1 MNPVQLMRGMTA
13 EDLAGKRFIR
23 LHYSADEEKT
33 KAWAEEKRAAEA
45 DPRNWDKQ
53 MEMRRVVTDGIPV
66 FARYNDAK
74 HCPKYTY
81 GDYLE
86 PIKDSLYF
94 MGWDAGQT
102 LSPACLLRE
111 LTPDLMVRDL
121 LEVVSISG
129 ESMEE
134 FAPRVQGDL
143 EQHYPSILN
152 SIRHHGD
159 ATIVT
164 RSGPNKVTAQ
174 QVAARYGF
182 DIKAETND
190 WSKRKSAV
198 DFILNLGLP
207 DNPQYVVSAKGC
219 PILRRGY
226 QGMYKYKLGAQGDT
240 QGAGVIVMQPY
251 KNAYSHIQDA
261 GQYCAMPI
269 FDILKPKKT
278 GKGSFRSKGGYV

>member
-1 MNPVQLMRGMTA
+1 MRGFTA
-13 EDLAGKRFIR
+13 ENLNGKRFLR

-33 KAWAEEKRAAEA
+33 KAWAEEKRASEA

-81 GDYLE
+81 DDYL
-86 PIKDSLYF
+86 PLIDGSIYF

-102 LSPACLLRE
+102 LSPAALLRG

-121 LEVVSISG
+121 LEVVSITG

-134 FAPRVQGDL
+134 FAPRVQTLLG
-143 EQHYPSILN
+143 EIYPSIIN
-152 SIRHHGD
+152 QIRHHGD
-159 ATIVT
+159 ATITT

-174 QVAARYGF
+174 QVALRYGF

-190 WSKRKSAV
+190 WSKRKSAI
-198 DFILNLGLP
+198 DLILNLGLP
-207 DNPQYVVSAKGC
+207 DNPMYVVSGKGC
-219 PILRRGY
+219 PVLRRGY
-226 QGMYKYKLGAQGDT
+226 QGMYKYKIGAQGEN
-240 QGAGVIVMQPY
+240 QGAGAIVLAPL
-251 KNAYSHIQDA
+251 KNGYSHIQDA
-261 GQYCAMPI
+261 GQYCGLPI
-269 FDILKPKKT
+269 FDLLKPKTGSGKT
-278 GKGSFRSKGGYV
+278 FRSKGGYA